1 MFKNTVHIW
10 LSLNLLPSYR
20 LLAKLNPIL
29 IIHPG
34 NACIQLQHVLP
45 RLTAAALLL

>member
-34 NACIQLQHVLP
+34 NACIQLQRVLP